1 MQMIEIGNHRSI
13 WEYDKFG
20 LERVALKEPV
30 GYPCRN
36 SIQASWK
43 GFCNGFNRR
52 TGVEDLR
59 VICMDV
65 LNEALR
71 KGEIILASIYCDKWS
86 KGTHYTIRQGT
97 KADLL
102 TGIIWLC
109 GDYG

>member
-1 MQMIEIGNHRSI
+1 M
-13 WEYDKFG
+13 
-20 LERVALKEPV
+20 
-30 GYPCRN
+30 
-36 SIQASWK
+36 
-43 GFCNGFNRR
+43 
-52 TGVEDLR
+52 R